1 MSSSERDQ
9 IAIIGVGTTSFRG
22 LHERKG
28 VVNSAYD
35 LAADAFADALADA
48 GIEKDEIDGLFTARV
63 PSYIRMADVL
73 GIQRPA
79 LLNGFDGAGRM
90 SGVSLQLAAAAI
102 EGGLA
107 TTIALVY
114 GNNGRSAGAT
124 YGGETPSP
132 TGLYDASYGMTSPGA
147 SLALMYQRYAET
159 YGVPDGALARLAIN
173 NRRNA
178 ALNPHA
184 VFREPFDEEAY
195 LAAPYIAEP
204 LRLLDYCLINDGGV
218 ALIVTTVERAR
229 KLGRPVITL
238 SATAGRGDVTNFYAS
253 EDYWLESC
261 RAVAADLRDRS
272 GVTPDQVKCVQ
283 IYDNFTPTILFSL
296 EGFGFC
302 EPGEGWRW
310 VADQDFESP
319 DALAINTSGGHT
331 SESYMQGWALHAEA
345 VRQLRGDS
353 SGRQLDDVE
362 LVQYICAS
370 PIVTSHIFRR
380 LE

>member
-1 MSSSERDQ
+1 MSIHERDQ
-9 IAIIGVGTTSFRG
+9 IAIIGVGTTSFRQ
-22 LHERKG
+22 LFEKKDATH
-28 VVNSAYD
+28 SAYD
-35 LAADAFADALADA
+35 LAADAFALALADA
-48 GIEKDEIDGLFTARV
+48 GIEKDEIDGLFSARV

-73 GIQRPA
+73 GIQRPKV
-79 LLNGFDGAGRM
+79 LNGFDGAGRM

-102 EGGLA
+102 QSGLA

-114 GNNGRSAGAT
+114 GNNGRSAGAK

-147 SLALMYQRYAET
+147 SLALMWQRYTET
-159 YGVPDGALARLAIN
+159 YGVPDGALAPLAMN
-173 NRRNA
+173 NRCNA
-178 ALNPHA
+178 SLNPDA
-184 VFREPFDEEAY
+184 VFREPFDKQTY
-195 LAAPYIAEP
+195 LDASYIAEP

-229 KLGRPVITL
+229 KLGGPVVVL

-253 EDYWLESC
+253 DDYWLESS
-261 RAVAADLRDRS
+261 RAVAADLREKS
-272 GVTPDQVKCVQ
+272 GVGPDQIKCVQ

-302 EPGEGWRW
+302 EPGEGWRF
-310 VADQDFESP
+310 VDQDFESP

-331 SESYMQGWALHAEA
+331 SEGYMQGWALHAEA

-353 SGRQLDDVE
+353 AGKQLKDVDV
-362 LVQYICAS
+362 VQYICAS
-370 PIVTSHIFRR
+370 PIITSHIFRR